1 MELTLRQVA
10 RDVYFLFI
18 LAVLGYLTKYA
29 LNLFLAHH
37 LTPIRYGEYSVAIK
51 LLDILVLIT
60 LFGTNVGASRFLAEY
75 LELNSLRSAVDYIAW
90 NIKLISVTFSIML
103 FISIIALILMSS
115 LHYLGIHDISRYH
128 LFVYIL
134 CVVPIAAIPALLQS
148 FLLCSQHIYSPTILS
163 QIVLYALQLLIFGII
178 SFFVIHP
185 LDSITIATV
194 ILISFLLVT
203 FITVLTMNT
212 ELWSIVIL
220 GIKKINHTEIL
231 NPAWIKASSRWIINT
246 LIFQLISILD
256 LIIVYVVGKNKLYVG
271 YYAAVLTIIYL
282 IWLLPATLYQGIKP
296 KISNL
301 LSSESG
307 RLELQSLLNKTNA
320 VVIFILLVLSGLIIY
335 FSTNLLSFFGP
346 TYVAAKSALIILTFG
361 ACLGA
366 CTKIATLLLIYADF
380 ESTVV
385 KIRGT
390 QLVLMFVLVIP
401 ATYFYNITGTATATA
416 IVMCVAPVVS
426 IWIVHTKLRLN
437 SVFIF

>member
-10 RDVYFLFI
+10 RDVYILFI
-18 LAVLGYLTKYA
+18 LAILGYLTKYA

-60 LFGTNVGASRFLAEY
+60 LFGTNVGASRFLAKY
-75 LELNSLRSAVDYIAW
+75 LELNSLRSAIDYIAW

-103 FISIIALILMSS
+103 VVSIIAFILMIS
-115 LHYLGIHDISRYH
+115 LHYLGVQDIKEYH

-134 CVVPIAAIPALLQS
+134 WIVPIAAIPALLQS

-163 QIVLYALQLLIFGII
+163 QIVLYVLQLLIFWII
-178 SFFVIHP
+178 TLWVIHP
-185 LDSITIATV
+185 LNSITIATV
-194 ILISFLLVT
+194 VFISFLLVT
-203 FITVLTMNT
+203 FITALTINT
-212 ELWSIVIL
+212 KLWSMVIL
-220 GIKKINHTEIL
+220 GIKNRNHAEVL
-231 NPAWIKASSRWIINT
+231 NPAWIKASARWIINT

-256 LIIVYVVGKNKLYVG
+256 LIIVYAVGTNKVYVG
-271 YYAAVLTIIYL
+271 YYAAILTIIYL

-301 LSSESG
+301 LSSEAG

-320 VVIFILLVLSGLIIY
+320 VVTFLLLVLSSLIIY
-335 FSTNLLSFFGP
+335 CSTELLSYFGP
-346 TYVAAKSALIILTFG
+346 TYVAAKSALIILTVG

-366 CTKIATLLLIYADF
+366 CTKISTLLLIYADF
-380 ESTVV
+380 ESAVV

-390 QLVLMFVLVIP
+390 QLVLMFVLVVP

-416 IVMCVAPVVS
+416 LVMCLAPVIS
-426 IWIVHTKLRLN
+426 IWIVHTRLGLR
-437 SVFIF
+437 SFFII